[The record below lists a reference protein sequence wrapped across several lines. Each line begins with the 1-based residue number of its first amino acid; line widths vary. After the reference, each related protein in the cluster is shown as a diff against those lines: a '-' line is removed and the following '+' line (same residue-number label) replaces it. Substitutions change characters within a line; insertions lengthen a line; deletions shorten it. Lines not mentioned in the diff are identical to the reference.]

1 MKFKNPRINSIRT
14 KLLLFSLLL
23 LIIPSAVIGFTSYNK
38 TVDEL
43 DAAGQAQLKNN
54 VQLVLEMIDLLN
66 SEVEQGTMT
75 LEEAQDK
82 VKTVIL
88 GEKGADGTRPINKD
102 IDVGEHG
109 YVFVISDDGSLIA
122 HPSKEGENIWDSE
135 DPNGTKVGKLIVE
148 QALTGNGFST
158 YDWALPD
165 NPDKVEPK
173 ITYAEQDPHWGWV
186 VSAGTYTMDFNQ
198 GANSVLM
205 NLLITLGA
213 SIIIGVIVVT
223 LFSGVMAR
231 PVIAITE
238 RSKSVANGD
247 LTVEP
252 LLFKS
257 NDEIGELAENFNRM
271 VDSLKGLIKQV
282 GDSAEKVAASSEELT
297 ASSELTQKATEQ
309 ISTSI
314 QEVAIGSEKQVLSTS
329 HANHTVTEISKG
341 MNQVASAIQEV
352 AKLTVQTNESANN
365 GSQVVTQTIEQMTLV
380 KDKVK
385 TTSKV
390 VNSLGEKTKE
400 INEIV
405 YFITEL
411 ASQTN
416 LLALNAAIEAAR
428 AGEQGKGFAI
438 VADEVRKLA
447 EQSGQAAGKI
457 QTSIGLIQ
465 SEATQAVH
473 SMNEGTAVVEEGIKM
488 VHQTGETFNGIAELI
503 EQVTSQTQEVSTIV
517 EEVNSRSQ
525 NVVGIVEEVAHI
537 SEQSSSNTQQVAAA
551 AEEQSASMDE
561 IAGSAESLSK
571 MAQELQGVI
580 QKFRL

>member
-1 MKFKNPRINSIRT
+1 MNLKFLNSIRT

-23 LIIPSAVIGFTSYNK
+23 LIIPSAVIGFTSYTK

-109 YVFVISDDGSLIA
+109 YMFVISDDGSLIA

-135 DPNGTKVGKLIVE
+135 DPNGTKVGKLVVE
-148 QALTGNGFST
+148 QALNGNGFST

-173 ITYAEQDPHWGWV
+173 ITYAEQDSHWGWI

-213 SIIIGVIVVT
+213 SIVIGVIVVSV
-223 LFSGVMAR
+223 FSGVMAK

-238 RSKSVANGD
+238 SSKSVANGD

-252 LLFKS
+252 LPFKS
-257 NDEIGELAENFNRM
+257 KDEIGELAENFNRM

-297 ASSELTQKATEQ
+297 AGSDLTKKATEQ

-314 QEVAIGSEKQVLSTS
+314 QEVAIGSEKQVSSTS
-329 HANHTVTEISKG
+329 QANTTVAEISEG
-341 MNQVASAIQEV
+341 MSQVTKSIQEV
-352 AKLTVQTNESANN
+352 VKLTVQTNKSANN
-365 GSQVVTQTIEQMTLV
+365 GSNVVTQTIAQM
-380 KDKVK
+380 KMMQDKVK
-385 TTSKV
+385 TTSNV

-411 ASQTN
+411 ANQTN

-457 QTSIGLIQ
+457 QTSMSLIQ
-465 SEATQAVH
+465 SEATQAVL

-488 VHQTGETFNGIAELI
+488 VHQTGETFHGIAELI

>member
-1 MKFKNPRINSIRT
+1 MNLNFLNSIRT

-82 VKTVIL
+82 IKTVIL
-88 GEKGADGTRPINKD
+88 GDKGADGTRPINKD

-135 DPNGTKVGKLIVE
+135 DPNGTKVGKEIVE
-148 QALTGNGFST
+148 QALNGNGFST
-158 YDWALPD
+158 YDWPLPD

-173 ITYAEQDPHWGWV
+173 ITFAEQDPHWGWI

-252 LLFKS
+252 LPFKS
-257 NDEIGELAENFNRM
+257 KDEIGELAENFNRM

-297 ASSELTQKATEQ
+297 AGSELTKKATEQ

-365 GSQVVTQTIEQMTLV
+365 GSKVVSQTIEQMTLV

-385 TTSKV
+385 TTSNV

-457 QTSIGLIQ
+457 QTSISLIQ
-465 SEATQAVH
+465 NEATQAVH

-488 VHQTGETFNGIAELI
+488 VHQTGETFHGIAELI